1 MSIHIPTEVV
11 FFLNALGIPYPDV
24 DVDQVRE
31 MAHAVDEFAKD
42 VRRTFDESTSTIE
55 GMESVLSGETY
66 QSILVLW
73 SHNSGKMAELETA
86 FDVTSTALDIAAD
99 VIEAVQIAVLIEL
112 AALAASFIASMFTP
126 AAPVTGPVLAAAAR
140 QIAKALAEFIIGYI
154 AGELLA
160 KALEPM
166 LEKFNE
172 YILDS
177 LKPPDSSVPTSGG
190 DGKVY
195 MDPDGV
201 DNVINTLDSQ
211 AREMQEHGDKLGNR
225 LSELDF
231 STPGLDV
238 PTEEFPGQNNMFPT
252 MDGIPPS
259 LLPSIFPDLVPGA
272 QQPSNV
278 QQPTVEEPSTNA
290 SAPASGSS
298 VPGDPRTDAGT
309 APSVDASSDPGAGQS
324 APGAPGTVPSSAPGS
339 ALSPTGISSGGAE
352 PSGQAGHA
360 AETRSIA
367 PESAGIDSDTAGSAP
382 AQQHSGVSPGMG
394 MVPQAATTQSTQA
407 AAGAQAGA
415 GSSQPGAASNG
426 QRPADAAAGKSQGG
440 AGRGAGGAGGS
451 GGSDARQQPS
461 DRKVSKTPWS
471 RAGGTAG
478 RNAPTT
484 KRSDEKIPAVSAAEP
499 GPSREE
505 ALTTPTV
512 AGGVPQV
519 FAPTTAAPPPATAA
533 QPPEQADNKSTGDDR
548 DQDVP
553 VAAPT
558 KDAEHSGAGARP
570 PAG

>member
-1 MSIHIPTEVV
+1 MSIHIPSEVV
-11 FFLNALGIPYPDV
+11 FFLNALGIPYPDI

-42 VRRTFDESTSTIE
+42 VRKTFDESTSTIE
-55 GMESVLSGETY
+55 GMENVLSGETY

-126 AAPVTGPVLAAAAR
+126 AAPVTGPLLAAAAR

-154 AGELLA
+154 AGKLLA
-160 KALEPM
+160 EAFEPM

-177 LKPPDSSVPTSGG
+177 LKPPDNAGPTSGG
-190 DGKVY
+190 NGKVY

-201 DNVINTLDSQ
+201 DNVVTTLENQ

-278 QQPTVEEPSTNA
+278 QQPSVEEPSKGA
-290 SAPASGSS
+290 SVPESGSS

-309 APSVDASSDPGAGQS
+309 APPVEASSDPGTRQS
-324 APGAPGTVPSSAPGS
+324 APGVPETVPSSAPGS
-339 ALSPTGISSGGAE
+339 VLSPTGVSSGGIE

-360 AETRSIA
+360 AETRSVA
-367 PESAGIDSDTAGSAP
+367 PESAGTGSDTAGSAP
-382 AQQHSGVSPGMG
+382 AQQHSGVSPG

-426 QRPADAAAGKSQGG
+426 QRPADAAAGKPQSG
-440 AGRGAGGAGGS
+440 AGRGAGGTGGS

-461 DRKVSKTPWS
+461 DKKVSKTPWS
-471 RAGGTAG
+471 RAGGKAG
-478 RNAPTT
+478 RVAPTT
-484 KRSDEKIPAVSAAEP
+484 KRSDEKVPAVSAAEP
-499 GPSREE
+499 GTSREE
-505 ALTTPTV
+505 APTTQAV

-519 FAPTTAAPPPATAA
+519 FAPTTAAPPPAAVA
-533 QPPEQADNKSTGDDR
+533 PPPEPSDNKSTGDDR

-553 VAAPT
+553 VAAPA

>member
-1 MSIHIPTEVV
+1 M

-42 VRRTFDESTSTIE
+42 VRKTFDESTSTIE
-55 GMESVLSGETY
+55 GMENVLSGETY

-126 AAPVTGPVLAAAAR
+126 AAPVTGPLLAAAAR

-154 AGELLA
+154 AGKLLA
-160 KALEPM
+160 EAFEPM

-177 LKPPDSSVPTSGG
+177 LKPPDNAVPTSGG
-190 DGKVY
+190 SGKVY

-201 DNVINTLDSQ
+201 NNVVTTLENQ

-278 QQPTVEEPSTNA
+278 QQPTAQEPSRDI
-290 SAPASGSS
+290 SAPEPGSA
-298 VPGDPRTDAGT
+298 VPGGSRTDTGT
-309 APSVDASSDPGAGQS
+309 APPVDASADPGARQS
-324 APGAPGTVPSSAPGS
+324 APGGPESVPSSAPGS
-339 ALSPTGISSGGAE
+339 ALSPAGISPGGIE
-352 PSGQAGHA
+352 PSGQTGHA

-367 PESAGIDSDTAGSAP
+367 PESSGTGSDTAGSAA
-382 AQQHSGVSPGMG
+382 AQQHSGVSPGM
-394 MVPQAATTQSTQA
+394 VPQAATTQSAQA

-426 QRPADAAAGKSQGG
+426 QRPADAAAGKPQSG
-440 AGRGAGGAGGS
+440 AGRSAGGTGGS
-451 GGSDARQQPS
+451 GGSDTRQQPS

-471 RAGGTAG
+471 RAGGKAG
-478 RNAPTT
+478 RVAPTT
-484 KRSDEKIPAVSAAEP
+484 KRSDEKVPAVSAAEP
-499 GPSREE
+499 GTSREE
-505 ALTTPTV
+505 APTTQAV
-512 AGGVPQV
+512 GGGVPQV

-533 QPPEQADNKSTGDDR
+533 PPPEPSDNKSSGDDR

-553 VAAPT
+553 VAAPA

>member
-1 MSIHIPTEVV
+1 MSIHLPTEVV

-24 DVDQVRE
+24 DVDQLRE

-42 VRRTFDESTSTIE
+42 VRKTFDESTSTIE

-86 FDVTSTALDIAAD
+86 FDVTSTALDITAD

-126 AAPVTGPVLAAAAR
+126 AAPVTGPLLATAAR

-160 KALEPM
+160 KALQPM

-172 YILDS
+172 FILDS
-177 LKPPDSSVPTSGG
+177 LKPPDSAVPTPGG
-190 DGKVY
+190 GGKVY

-201 DNVINTLDSQ
+201 DNVITTLENQ
-211 AREMQEHGDKLGNR
+211 AREMQDHGDKLGNR

-238 PTEEFPGQNNMFPT
+238 PTEEFPGQPNMFPT
-252 MDGIPPS
+252 MDGVPPS
-259 LLPSIFPDLVPGA
+259 LFPSMFPDLVPGA

-278 QQPTVEEPSTNA
+278 QQSTAEEPSKGA
-290 SAPASGSS
+290 SVAEAGSS
-298 VPGDPRTDAGT
+298 VAGDPRTDTGA
-309 APSVDASSDPGAGQS
+309 APPVGASSDPGTVQS
-324 APGAPGTVPSSAPGS
+324 ASGAPETVPSSAPGS
-339 ALSPTGISSGGAE
+339 ALSPTGISSGGIE

-360 AETRSIA
+360 AETRSVA
-367 PESAGIDSDTAGSAP
+367 PENAGTASDTGGSAP
-382 AQQHSGVSPGMG
+382 TQQYSGLTPG

-426 QRPADAAAGKSQGG
+426 QRPADAAAGKPQGG
-440 AGRGAGGAGGS
+440 AGRTAGGTGGS

-471 RAGGTAG
+471 RAGGKAG
-478 RNAPTT
+478 RVAPTT
-484 KRSDEKIPAVSAAEP
+484 KRSDEKAPAVSAAEP
-499 GPSREE
+499 GTSREE
-505 ALTTPTV
+505 APTTQTV
-512 AGGVPQV
+512 VGGVPQV
-519 FAPTTAAPPPATAA
+519 FAPTTAAPPLAAAA
-533 QPPEQADNKSTGDDR
+533 QPPEPSDKKTTGDDGDR
-548 DQDVP
+548 DVP
-553 VAAPT
+553 VAAPAQ
-558 KDAEHSGAGARP
+558 DAEHSGAVARP